1 MNVVCIVSMAF
12 EQTRTVAMCAH
23 AESNLGVAQIN
34 NASCLAS
41 MVSRQVFIIIIIV
54 GVIVTFLFILSVCR
68 WMLRGVS
75 SVVVKTR
82 VL

>member
-23 AESNLGVAQIN
+23 AESNLGVAQTN

-41 MVSRQVFIIIIIV
+41 MVSRQVFVIIIV
-54 GVIVTFLFILSVCR
+54 NVIVTFLYIWLSAGGCS
-68 WMLRGVS
+68 GVS
-75 SVVVKTR
+75 ALS
-82 VL
+82 L